1 MTRLTPFHYR
11 DGNTLLHSL
20 DARFKIIL
28 LILFSLAT
36 LNTSILALALLT
48 LMISSLMAFIRLH
61 FFDLVRELRYFFML
75 LVIVFIIRFVATPGE
90 PWFQLF
96 QITLT
101 KQGMM
106 DGLLVCWRLL
116 LVVLMA
122 FIFVSS
128 TRTSAIK
135 SAVERL
141 LAPIPLIPE
150 KRVATMMGLIVR
162 FIPVIFQKVQG
173 VSDAQKSR
181 CVTNRK
187 NPIYRLR
194 ALSIPLMRGIF
205 QDADKLAMAMTA
217 RCYDENQTIPPKN
230 VRTIDWLTLTFGGL
244 TCLVLFLI

>member
-1 MTRLTPFHYR
+1 MTTLTPFHYR
-11 DGNTLLHSL
+11 DGTTLLHSL

-36 LNTSILALALLT
+36 LKTSILALASLT
-48 LMISSLMAFIRLH
+48 LLISFLMAFVRVHL
-61 FFDLVRELRYFFML
+61 FDLLKELHYFFMFL
-75 LVIVFIIRFVATPGE
+75 IIVFIIRFVATPGD

-96 QITLT
+96 QIVFT

-141 LAPIPLIPE
+141 LTPIPLIPE

-162 FIPVIFQKVQG
+162 FIPVIFQKAQG
-173 VSDAQKSR
+173 VSDAQKAR

-187 NPIYRLR
+187 NPIYRLQ

-217 RCYDENQTIPPKN
+217 RCYDENQPIPPKN
-230 VRTIDWLTLTFGGL
+230 VRPIDWFTLIVGGL
-244 TCLVLFLI
+244 FCVLLFLL